1 MPGIRGRSGTSS
13 NQLSS
18 VKLLFDEN
26 LSAKLPQ
33 MLSAEYPGSTHI
45 EGVGLRGA
53 TDPQI
58 WEYAKEQAFI
68 VVSKD
73 TDFRERSFVEGFPPK
88 VIWLDVGNAGT
99 EVIAGLMRR
108 ERQRVEVFEKQAETS
123 FLILSISAIAVW

>member
-1 MPGIRGRSGTSS
+1 VPGIRGRSGTSS
-13 NQLSS
+13 SQLSS

-99 EVIAGLMRR
+99 AFIGRLLRQD
-108 ERQRVEVFEKQAETS
+108 RQRVEAFGAQDETS
-123 FLILSISAIAVW
+123 FLILSIGLAAV